1 MRLQTQTVHVGVE
14 KDSTYNSVI
23 TPIYQTSTFRFEDV
37 GQTKGYDYSRTAN
50 PTRKALEENLAA
62 LEGGY
67 AASAVATGMAAITVV
82 LHFFHRGDHII
93 CTHDCYGGTERLLRI
108 YGQQF
113 GLEVT
118 YVDQSDLAAVEAA
131 IKPNTK
137 AIWVETPSNP
147 LLNVVDIRALAG
159 LAHQIGALTIV
170 DNTFLSPINQRPI
183 ELGADIV
190 VHSTTKYLN
199 GHSDVVGG
207 AVIAK
212 TAELAERLQF
222 LSNAL
227 GQGASPFDC
236 WLVLRGIKTLV
247 PRMKEHERNAHAV
260 AEFLE
265 LHPNV
270 RRVYY
275 PGLTSYP
282 HYALA
287 RRQQYGFGGVVS
299 FEVDGGYDEVKQV
312 LGATRIFALAE
323 SLGGVE
329 SLIEHPCTM
338 SHASMNPE
346 LRERAGINERVIRL
360 SVGIEDVNDLID
372 DLQRALHFTKPF
384 VPATPLAD
392 AEAHL

>member
-1 MRLQTQTVHVGVE
+1 MRLQTQTVHVGVD

-23 TPIYQTSTFRFEDV
+23 TPIYQTSTFRFEEV

-82 LHFFHRGDHII
+82 LHFFRRDDHII

-118 YVDQSDLAAVEAA
+118 YVDQSDPAAVEAA

-170 DNTFLSPINQRPI
+170 DNTFLSPVNQRPI

-207 AVIAK
+207 AVIVK
-212 TAELAERLQF
+212 SAELAERLQF

-247 PRMKEHERNAHAV
+247 PRMREHERNAHAV
-260 AEFLE
+260 AELLE

-275 PGLTSYP
+275 PGLTSHP

-299 FEVDGGYDEVKQV
+299 FEVDGGYDEVKHV

-323 SLGGVE
+323 SLGGIE

-346 LRERAGINERVIRL
+346 LREQAGINERVIRL

-372 DLQRALHFTKPF
+372 DLQRALDFKKLY
-384 VPATPLAD
+384 VPATPLAS
-392 AEAHL
+392 AEAT